1 MDSVTQLAVGAI
13 IGEKTLGHQIGNK
26 AILWGALI
34 GTFPDLDVFLEP
46 FFDPVENLFVHRGFS
61 HSLLFSL
68 MASPLLG
75 MLLRYIY
82 PRQQPSFQQ
91 WSLYA
96 FWILLGAVSIDY
108 LTTYGASIFWPFSG
122 WRIEVSS
129 MAIVDVFFTL
139 PVLAG
144 VIIILFK
151 SKQSVS
157 RKRITH
163 VVFYFALIYLL
174 LSVVHKTYQ
183 QRCFINTLE
192 SKNRSFTEIRT
203 QPLPLTNFLWMG
215 LAKTEEGYWL
225 GFHSLFSSQKPS
237 FSYIPSNSEL
247 IEPYMS
253 DKKVERLLGFTKNY
267 YTVVPEDSSLVI
279 NDLRFGKLPTRD
291 SSGYVFSFEVRAKEH
306 SLKISQRDPEVSFE
320 KGEFRKYLQMTFGNI
335 P

>member
-1 MDSVTQLAVGAI
+1 MDSLTQLAVGAL
-13 IGEKTLGHQIGNK
+13 IGEKTLGRKIGNK

-34 GTFPDLDVFLEP
+34 GTLPDLDVFLDP

-61 HSLLFSL
+61 HSLVFSL
-68 MASPLLG
+68 LISPLLG
-75 MLLRYIY
+75 MLLRSVY
-82 PRQQPSFQQ
+82 PQQQPSYRE

-96 FWILLGAVSIDY
+96 FWILLGAVTVDY

-122 WRIEVSS
+122 WRIEISS

-139 PVLAG
+139 PILAG
-144 VIIILFK
+144 VVIILFK

-174 LSVVHKTYQ
+174 LSGVHKIYQ
-183 QRCFINTLE
+183 HRFFIHTLE
-192 SKNRSFTEIRT
+192 SGNRSFTEIRT

-215 LAKTEEGYWL
+215 LAKTDGGYWL
-225 GFHSLFSSQKPS
+225 GFSSLFSSQKPS
-237 FSYIPSNSEL
+237 FSYIPSNNEL
-247 IEPYMS
+247 IKPYMS
-253 DKKVERLLGFTKNY
+253 NKKVKRLLEFTKNY
-267 YTVVPEDSSLVI
+267 YTVAVKDSSLVI

-291 SSGYVFSFEVRAKEH
+291 SSGFVFSFEVEPEGHHLQIRQIE
-306 SLKISQRDPEVSFE
+306 PEVSFQD
-320 KGEFRKYLQMTFGNI
+320 GEFRKYLQMTFGNI

>member
-1 MDSVTQLAVGAI
+1 MDSVTQLAVGAL
-13 IGEKTLGHQIGNK
+13 IGEKTLGRQIGNK

-34 GTFPDLDVFLEP
+34 GTLPDLDVLLEP

-68 MASPLLG
+68 IISPLLG

-82 PRQQPSFQQ
+82 PGQQPSFHK

-96 FWILLGAVSIDY
+96 LWILLGAVSIDY
-108 LTTYGASIFWPFSG
+108 LTTYGASIFWPFSD
-122 WRIEVSS
+122 WRIEISS

-174 LSVVHKTYQ
+174 LSGVHKIYQ
-183 QRCFINTLE
+183 HRFFINTLE
-192 SKNRSFTEIRT
+192 SNNRSFTKIRT

-215 LAKTEEGYWL
+215 LAKTDGGYWL
-225 GFHSLFSSQKPS
+225 GFHSLFSGQKPS
-237 FSYIPSNSEL
+237 FSYIPANNEL

-253 DKKVERLLGFTKNY
+253 DKKVKRLLGFTKNY
-267 YTVVPEDSSLVI
+267 YTVVLEDSTLLV

-291 SSGYVFSFEVRAKEH
+291 SSGYVFSFEVEPKGH
-306 SLKISQRDPEVSFE
+306 NLQINQRNPEVSFK